1 MPIYLV
7 DSTNKKNNFMA
18 QQEFFIPGLFT
29 KLQELNITSV
39 SIPFDGSGDSGCI
52 DLTEIKFYDQNNDEL
67 ELESALENDLTG
79 YAGSLGEHILE
90 KHYDYDWYNN
100 DGGYGT
106 INIDIANKTWNIEGY
121 TRITDVEEA
130 NEEGSLDA
138 IIKSYTEK

>member
-1 MPIYLV
+1 
-7 DSTNKKNNFMA
+7 MA

-67 ELESALENDLTG
+67 ELESTVENDLIS
-79 YAGSLGEHILE
+79 YAESLGDHILE
-90 KHYDYDWYNN
+90 RHYDYDWYNN

-130 NEEGSLDA
+130 HEEGSIDA

>member
-1 MPIYLV
+1 
-7 DSTNKKNNFMA
+7 MA

-67 ELESALENDLTG
+67 ELESALENDLLHN
-79 YAGSLGEHILE
+79 AESLGEHILE

>member
-7 DSTNKKNNFMA
+7 DSINKKNNFMA
-18 QQEFFIPGLFT
+18 KQEFFIPGLFT
-29 KLQELNITSV
+29 KLQELNVTSV

-67 ELESALENDLTG
+67 ELESSLENDLIG
-79 YAGSLGEHILE
+79 CADSLGEHILD
-90 KHYDYDWYNN
+90 KHYGYDWYNN

-106 INIDIANKTWNIEGY
+106 INIDISNKTWNIEGY
-121 TRITDVEEA
+121 QRITDVEEA

-138 IIKSYTEK
+138 IIKSYAEN

>member
-1 MPIYLV
+1 
-7 DSTNKKNNFMA
+7 MA

-29 KLQELNITSV
+29 KLQELNVTSL

-67 ELESALENDLTG
+67 ELESALENDLLHN
-79 YAGSLGEHILE
+79 AESLGEHILE